1 MSRPLR
7 ALYLSSPIGLGHAQ
21 RDLAIASQLR
31 DLRPDVDIVWLAQHP
46 VTAVLEA
53 AGEQVHAASSLLAS
67 ESGHVEGEAG
77 EHDLH
82 CFQPLRRMDEILIA
96 NFMVFADLC
105 SDEHFDLVIADE
117 AWDVD
122 HFLHE
127 NPEPKR
133 SALCWLTD
141 FIGFLPMPDGGERE
155 ALVAADYNAEMV
167 EHVARFARLR
177 DRSVFSNRPSTSATD
192 STATVPAGA
201 WTTRPPRRRFSLQ
214 PWWRSRLAR
223 STNDLWNRTAP
234 HVQPPSLLSF
244 CRRSTSLRGCTSAR
258 PFSGARGRSSPRPVP
273 GGHESPQRSP
283 SRRASLRRRPV
294 LAGEHK
300 HPD

>member
-77 EHDLH
+77 DHDLH

-105 SDEHFDLVIADE
+105 SDEHFGLVIADE

-177 DRSVFSNRPSTSATD
+177 DRWVFVGNPEDIVDAPPGPDLPYIRD
-192 STATVPAGA
+192 WTAAHFDFWGYVTGFDPVIDEA
-201 WTTRPPRRRFSLQ
+201 Q
-214 PWWRSRLAR
+214 RL
-223 STNDLWNRTAP
+223 
-234 HVQPPSLLSF
+234 
-244 CRRSTSLRGCTSAR
+244 
-258 PFSGARGRSSPRPVP
+258 
-273 GGHESPQRSP
+273 E
-283 SRRASLRRRPV
+283 LRRE
-294 LAGEHK
+294 LGY
-300 HPD
+300 